1 MQPSQELLPP
11 LATDAVQVPHTSAGS
26 QVDRFGIYT
35 QLSVL
40 LTFLLELEEKE
51 SGVSDRQDRLK
62 NANHLEAALLY
73 HQGTPRAHNTRTKPC
88 LELLICS
95 YPETSTRVLCADGNP
110 STAPQSAVSFLDDS
124 AKSQCLVS
132 NYPKNTEVRSE

>member
-51 SGVSDRQDRLK
+51 SGVSRQ
-62 NANHLEAALLY
+62 
-73 HQGTPRAHNTRTKPC
+73 TR
-88 LELLICS
+88 
-95 YPETSTRVLCADGNP
+95 
-110 STAPQSAVSFLDDS
+110 
-124 AKSQCLVS
+124 
-132 NYPKNTEVRSE
+132 